1 MMTTY
6 RFAKGDLEMTA
17 TRRNT
22 RRLARYAAS
31 VAAVGVLF
39 AGSAVIGRPQAPAE
53 VAALAQQMLGKGKV
67 DKAIDLA
74 EQAVAASPRDP
85 SLRLLLAQ
93 SYLKGGRF
101 DAAATTYN
109 DAMDLGDNSARTAL
123 ALALSNVAAGRRNE
137 AVAILDDWRD
147 SIPATDL
154 GLAYSLAGETSR
166 GVAILVDA
174 VRGGEN
180 TAKLRQNLAYAYALD
195 GRWAEARTMAAQD
208 VTPDQIDQ
216 RISDWAQNARP
227 DDYHKRVAALLSVPF
242 RDDPGQPTRL
252 ALNTT
257 PASEQLASEAA
268 AAQPEPAPA
277 QELAAAEP
285 APAPAPAEPAPAFA
299 QAAPAP
305 VAEPSP
311 AFKAAFG
318 GETQTQTVFTD
329 RPVVQPVPARPAV
342 AVAPVRAVPRRADG
356 SVSRAPQPISTGG
369 THFVQLGSFS
379 SEQGA
384 RRAWGI
390 FTAKNPELRGYRMT
404 ITPAN
409 VRGKSFWRVAAA
421 GLNQRGASGL
431 CSAVKGRGGV
441 CFAYAATTPPPGA
454 LGQGGPQR
462 ARKR

>member
-1 MMTTY
+1 
-6 RFAKGDLEMTA
+6 MTA
-17 TRRNT
+17 NRRQV
-22 RRLARYAAS
+22 RRMGRYAAS
-31 VAAVGVLF
+31 VAAVAVLF

-53 VAALAQQMLGKGKV
+53 AAALAQQMLGKGKV
-67 DKAIDLA
+67 DKAISLA
-74 EQAVAASPRDP
+74 EQAVAGSPRDP
-85 SLRLLLAQ
+85 SLRLILAQ
-93 SYLKGGRF
+93 AYLKGGRF
-101 DAAATTYN
+101 DSAATTYN
-109 DAMDLGDNSARTAL
+109 DAMDLGDNSPRTAL
-123 ALALSNVAAGRRNE
+123 ALALANVASGRRNE

-154 GLAYSLAGETSR
+154 GLAYSLAGETAR

-227 DDYHKRVAALLSVPF
+227 EDFHQRVAALLSVPF
-242 RDDPGQPTRL
+242 RDDPGQPTLL

-257 PASEQLASEAA
+257 PAAEQLASEATATAPPVA
-268 AAQPEPAPA
+268 AATP
-277 QELAAAEP
+277 ELAAAQAAP
-285 APAPAPAEPAPAFA
+285 VAAPAPAVA
-299 QAAPAP
+299 QAMPAVTP
-305 VAEPSP
+305 SVEPSP
-311 AFKAAFG
+311 AFKAAFAPPSP
-318 GETQTQTVFTD
+318 TVFTD
-329 RPVVQPVPARPAV
+329 HPVVQPIPAPQAAPSPRPSLAI
-342 AVAPVRAVPRRADG
+342 APVRAVPRHADG
-356 SVSRAPQPISTGG
+356 SVVNNAPVATGG

-390 FTAKNPELRGYRMT
+390 FTAKNPELRSYRMT
-404 ITPAN
+404 ITPAT

-421 GLNQRGASGL
+421 GLNQRGAAGL
-431 CSAVKGRGGV
+431 CSTVKGRGGA

-454 LGQGGPQR
+454 MPNGFAQNGPQR

>member
-1 MMTTY
+1 
-6 RFAKGDLEMTA
+6 MTA
-17 TRRNT
+17 TRRI
-22 RRLARYAAS
+22 ARYTASAA
-31 VAAVGVLF
+31 AIAVLF
-39 AGSAVIGRPQAPAE
+39 AGSAVIGKPQAPAE
-53 VAALAQQMLGKGKV
+53 AAALAQQMLGKGKV
-67 DKAIDLA
+67 DKAIEFA

-85 SLRLLLAQ
+85 SLRLILAQ

-101 DAAATTYN
+101 DSAATTYN
-109 DAMDLGDNSARTAL
+109 DAMDLGDNGPRTAL

-154 GLAYSLAGETSR
+154 GLAYSLAGETAR

-208 VTPDQIDQ
+208 VSPDQIDQ
-216 RISDWAQNARP
+216 RISDWAQTARP
-227 DDYHKRVAALLSVPF
+227 EDYHRRVATLLSVPL
-242 RDDPGQPTRL
+242 RSDPGQPTRL

-268 AAQPEPAPA
+268 ATQPAAELAVAAAPA
-277 QELAAAEP
+277 
-285 APAPAPAEPAPAFA
+285 APVPAPAFA
-299 QAAPAP
+299 EAAPALAPVAAAPAAVVP

-311 AFKAAFG
+311 AFKAAFAD
-318 GETQTQTVFTD
+318 TAPTTFT
-329 RPVVQPVPARPAV
+329 ARPA
-342 AVAPVRAVPRRADG
+342 AQPVRAPASKSARVLAPAVARRADG
-356 SVSRAPQPISTGG
+356 SVAHAPAAAPVAIATGG

-384 RRAWGI
+384 RRAWGL

-404 ITPAN
+404 ITPAT
-409 VRGKSFWRVAAA
+409 VHGRSFWRVAAA

-431 CSAVKGRGGV
+431 CSTVKGRGGV

-454 LGQGGPQR
+454 MPEAFGASGPQR